1 VKGWLLA
8 LPGDQT
14 GFIITSMI
22 LIFVLGIFFEFL
34 EISLIA
40 VPLLVPVAQ
49 HLNIEMVW
57 YATLIGMNLQTA
69 FLSPPV
75 GASLFFLR
83 GVAPPGV
90 TMGHIFRGVIPFMI
104 LQLVGVAVL
113 LLFPQI
119 ALWLPNFSQG
129 K

>member
-1 VKGWLLA
+1 LK
-8 LPGDQT
+8 D
-14 GFIITSMI
+14 
-22 LIFVLGIFFEFL
+22 
-34 EISLIA
+34 
-40 VPLLVPVAQ
+40 
-49 HLNIEMVW
+49 
-57 YATLIGMNLQTA
+57 
-69 FLSPPV
+69 
-75 GASLFFLR
+75 
-83 GVAPPGV
+83 PGV